1 MSSNE
6 SSQFQAR
13 ELKSVYTDVITLLL
27 KVVFH
32 HPFMN
37 ELNQFNQV
45 GLVALNCMG
54 ELEPIQRVI
63 SMNQTLADDTL
74 DTSFSPFLGLQPQ
87 TRP

>member
-1 MSSNE
+1 
-6 SSQFQAR
+6 
-13 ELKSVYTDVITLLL
+13 
-27 KVVFH
+27 
-32 HPFMN
+32 MN